1 MLTINT
7 LAHKLLSRPFNPSL
21 SNFLSRSLYVRRKQ
35 AVAYDPSLNPKQYYD
50 ELLNATVVD
59 EDGCYSIGPTHL
71 SNMIDLIKNEEDL
84 DTVIEAYY
92 NFKGHKT
99 IFSNKIVDK
108 LVNSSIEISKPEKVF
123 DILNF
128 HHYLLYYPH
137 TRTIN
142 LLLDSILSTQ
152 NHEA

>member
-1 MLTINT
+1 
-7 LAHKLLSRPFNPSL
+7 
-21 SNFLSRSLYVRRKQ
+21 
-35 AVAYDPSLNPKQYYD
+35 
-50 ELLNATVVD
+50 
-59 EDGCYSIGPTHL
+59 
-71 SNMIDLIKNEEDL
+71 
-84 DTVIEAYY
+84 VIEAYY